1 MTEQLPIIIILG
13 PLMAAVLAAFA
24 GWFRPKLSHP
34 LVLLGLAA
42 SFAAALKLV
51 FIVAD
56 GGTQKY
62 WLGGWGDKV
71 IPGQKDHFVVG
82 IQITVDHLNT
92 LLLAAVSGIA
102 LLTAIYAKRLV
113 DTELAG
119 RQRYFDALFA
129 LLVTGLLGISITGDI
144 FNLYV
149 FMEIAALSSYALI
162 AYGKSRAYMASFNYL
177 IMGTMGACLYLLG
190 IGFIFIKGGTLN
202 IDDLSGIIPTLQADG
217 PSQAL
222 FVGFILIILG
232 AWAKMAFF
240 PFHGWLPN
248 AYTYA
253 PTASASVL
261 APLATKVA
269 VYAMLRIMLT
279 VYSIDYIVGLNGIQ
293 PIALY
298 LSTAAI
304 VMGSFLSLT
313 QTNLKMI
320 ACYFVISEI
329 GYMVGGA
336 WLANKPGLTGAMY
349 HLVADAA
356 MTSALF
362 MAIGCIV
369 YRLGQAQLESLRG
382 VFFKMPVTMT
392 AFVITMA
399 ALIGVPPTCG
409 FFSKWYLIQGA
420 AQAGVW
426 HFVVALLLSSLVKA
440 IILFRIVEI
449 GYNRVPHPAIQ
460 GNPAIERKEAPLS
473 MLIPTLVMALGLI
486 VLGLYTD
493 TLVGTN
499 TIIGK
504 AVSAAL
510 TP

>member
-1 MTEQLPIIIILG
+1 MTGQLPIIVILG
-13 PLMAAVLAAFA
+13 PLLAAILAAFA

-34 LVLLGLAA
+34 LVVLGLAI

-56 GGTQKY
+56 TGAQKY
-62 WLGGWGDKV
+62 WLGGWGTKQSY
-71 IPGQKDHFVVG
+71 GVVG
-82 IQITVDHLNT
+82 IQITVDTLNT
-92 LLLAAVSGIA
+92 LLLVAVSGIA
-102 LLTAIYAKRLV
+102 LLTALYAKRLV

-119 RQRYFDALFA
+119 RQRYFYALFS
-129 LLVTGLLGISITGDI
+129 LLVAGLLGITITGDI

-162 AYGKSRAYMASFNYL
+162 AYGKNRAYMASFNYL

-190 IGFIFIKGGTLN
+190 VGFVFIKRGTLN
-202 IDDLSGIIPTLQADG
+202 IDNLSGIIPTLD

-222 FVGFILIILG
+222 FVGFVLILLG
-232 AWAKMAFF
+232 VWVKMAFF

-248 AYTYA
+248 AYTHA
-253 PTASASVL
+253 PTASAAVL

-269 VYAMLRIMLT
+269 VYAMLRIMFT
-279 VYSIDYIVGLNGIQ
+279 VYSLDYITHSPGIQ
-293 PIALY
+293 SVVLY
-298 LSTAAI
+298 LSTIAI
-304 VMGSFLSLT
+304 VVGSFFSLT

-320 ACYFVISEI
+320 ACYFIISEI

-336 WLANKPGLTGAMY
+336 WLANRPGLTGAMY

-369 YRLGQAQLESLRG
+369 YRLGQAQLDDLKG
-382 VFFKMPVTMT
+382 VFFKMPVTMA
-392 AFVITMA
+392 AFVVTMA

-420 AQAGVW
+420 AEAGVW
-426 HFVVALLLSSLVKA
+426 HFVAALLLSSLVKA
-440 IILFRIVEI
+440 IILFRIIEI
-449 GYNRVPHPAIQ
+449 GYNRVPHPAIE
-460 GNPAIERKEAPLS
+460 GNPAIPRNEAPLS
-473 MLIPTLVMALGLI
+473 MLIPTVAMSLGLIALGLA
-486 VLGLYTD
+486 TN
-493 TLVGTN
+493 TLVN
-499 TIIGK
+499 TII
-504 AVSAAL
+504 ANAIPTAL
-510 TP
+510 TQ

>member
-1 MTEQLPIIIILG
+1 
-13 PLMAAVLAAFA
+13 
-24 GWFRPKLSHP
+24 
-34 LVLLGLAA
+34 
-42 SFAAALKLV
+42 
-51 FIVAD
+51 
-56 GGTQKY
+56 
-62 WLGGWGDKV
+62 
-71 IPGQKDHFVVG
+71 
-82 IQITVDHLNT
+82 
-92 LLLAAVSGIA
+92 
-102 LLTAIYAKRLV
+102 
-113 DTELAG
+113 
-119 RQRYFDALFA
+119 
-129 LLVTGLLGISITGDI
+129 
-144 FNLYV
+144 
-149 FMEIAALSSYALI
+149 
-162 AYGKSRAYMASFNYL
+162 
-177 IMGTMGACLYLLG
+177 
-190 IGFIFIKGGTLN
+190 
-202 IDDLSGIIPTLQADG
+202 
-217 PSQAL
+217 
-222 FVGFILIILG
+222 
-232 AWAKMAFF
+232 
-240 PFHGWLPN
+240 
-248 AYTYA
+248 
-253 PTASASVL
+253 
-261 APLATKVA
+261 
-269 VYAMLRIMLT
+269 
-279 VYSIDYIVGLNGIQ
+279 
-293 PIALY
+293 
-298 LSTAAI
+298 
-304 VMGSFLSLT
+304 MGSEMCIRDS
-313 QTNLKMI
+313 
-320 ACYFVISEI
+320 
-329 GYMVGGA
+329 
-336 WLANKPGLTGAMY
+336 NKPGLTGAMY

-440 IILFRIVEI
+440 VILFRIVEI

-473 MLIPTLVMALGLI
+473 MLIPTLAMALGLI

>member
-1 MTEQLPIIIILG
+1 MTEQLPIVIILG
-13 PLMAAVLAAFA
+13 PLLGAVLAAFTA
-24 GWFRPKLSHP
+24 WFRPKLSHP
-34 LVLLGLAA
+34 LVVLGLSI

-56 GGTQKY
+56 SGAQKY
-62 WLGGWGDKV
+62 WLGGWGD
-71 IPGQKDHFVVG
+71 QRYEFVVG

-92 LLLAAVSGIA
+92 LLLAAVTGIA
-102 LLTAIYAKRLV
+102 LLTAVYTRRLV

-119 RQRYFDALFA
+119 RQRYFYALFS
-129 LLVTGLLGISITGDI
+129 LLVTGLLGITITGDI

-162 AYGKSRAYMASFNYL
+162 AYGRGRAYMAAFNYL

-190 IGFIFIKGGTLN
+190 VGFVFAKTGTLN
-202 IDDLSGIIPTLQADG
+202 IDDVSAFIPALGQ
-217 PSQAL
+217 SQAL
-222 FVGFILIILG
+222 FVGFVLILLG

-248 AYTYA
+248 AYAYA
-253 PTASASVL
+253 PTASAVIL

-269 VYAMLRIMLT
+269 VYTMFRIMFTLYFT
-279 VYSIDYIVGLNGIQ
+279 VYSIDDINDS
-293 PIALY
+293 PIRSVALY
-298 LSTAAI
+298 LSTFAI
-304 VMGSFLSLT
+304 VVASFFSLT
-313 QTNLKMI
+313 QTNLKKL
-320 ACYFVISEI
+320 ASYFVLSEI

-349 HLVADAA
+349 HVVADAA

-369 YRLGQAQLESLRG
+369 YRLGQAQLDDLKG
-382 VFFKMPVTMT
+382 VFFKMPVTMA
-392 AFVITMA
+392 AFVVTMA

-426 HFVVALLLSSLVKA
+426 HFVAALLLSSLVKA

-449 GYNRVPHPAIQ
+449 GYNRVPHPAIK
-460 GNPAIERKEAPLS
+460 GNPAIPRNEAPLS
-473 MLIPTLVMALGLI
+473 MLIPTVAVTLGLV
-486 VLGLYTD
+486 VLGLGTS
-493 TLVGTN
+493 TLVN
-499 TIIGK
+499 TIIAK
-504 AVSAAL
+504 ALPAAL
-510 TP
+510 AP

>member
-1 MTEQLPIIIILG
+1 MTEQLPIVIILG
-13 PLMAAVLAAFA
+13 PLLGAVLAAFTA
-24 GWFRPKLSHP
+24 WFRPKLSHP
-34 LVLLGLAA
+34 LVVLGLSI

-56 GGTQKY
+56 SGAQKY
-62 WLGGWGDKV
+62 WLGGWGD
-71 IPGQKDHFVVG
+71 QRYEFVVG

-92 LLLAAVSGIA
+92 LLLAAVTGIA
-102 LLTAIYAKRLV
+102 LLTAVYTRRLV

-119 RQRYFDALFA
+119 RQRYFYALFS
-129 LLVTGLLGISITGDI
+129 LLVTGLLGITITGDI

-162 AYGKSRAYMASFNYL
+162 AYGRGRAYMAAFNYL

-190 IGFIFIKGGTLN
+190 VGFVFAKTGTLN
-202 IDDLSGIIPTLQADG
+202 IDDVSAFIPALGQ
-217 PSQAL
+217 SQAL
-222 FVGFILIILG
+222 FVGFVLILLG

-248 AYTYA
+248 AYAYA
-253 PTASASVL
+253 PTASAVIL

-269 VYAMLRIMLT
+269 VYTMFRIMFT
-279 VYSIDYIVGLNGIQ
+279 VYSIDNINDS
-293 PIALY
+293 PIRSVALY
-298 LSTAAI
+298 LSTFAI
-304 VMGSFLSLT
+304 VVASFFSLT
-313 QTNLKMI
+313 QTNLKKL
-320 ACYFVISEI
+320 ASYFVLSEI

-349 HLVADAA
+349 HVVADAA

-369 YRLGQAQLESLRG
+369 YRLGQAQLDDLKG
-382 VFFKMPVTMT
+382 VFFKMPVTMA
-392 AFVITMA
+392 AFVVTMA

-426 HFVVALLLSSLVKA
+426 HFVAALLLSSLVKA

-449 GYNRVPHPAIQ
+449 GYNRVPHPAVE
-460 GNPAIERKEAPLS
+460 GNPAIPRDEAPLS
-473 MLIPTLVMALGLI
+473 MLIPTVAMALGL
-486 VLGLYTD
+486 VALGLATSP
-493 TLVGTN
+493 LVN
-499 TIIGK
+499 TIISK
-504 AVSAAL
+504 ALPAGLA
-510 TP
+510 P

>member
-1 MTEQLPIIIILG
+1 MTDQLPILVILG
-13 PLMAAVLAAFA
+13 PLLGAVIAALG
-24 GWFRPKLSHP
+24 GWFRPKSSHP
-34 LVLLGLAA
+34 LVIIGLVV
-42 SFAAALKLV
+42 SFVSALKLV
-51 FIVAD
+51 FTVAD
-56 GGTQKY
+56 TGAQKY
-62 WLGGWGDKV
+62 WLGGWGSK
-71 IPGQKDHFVVG
+71 PGYGVVG

-102 LLTAIYAKRLV
+102 LLTALYTKRLV

-119 RQRYFDALFA
+119 RQRYFYALFS
-129 LLVTGLLGISITGDI
+129 LLVTGLLGITITGDI

-162 AYGKSRAYMASFNYL
+162 AYGKGRAYMAAFNYL

-190 IGFIFIKGGTLN
+190 VGFVFAKSGTLN
-202 IDDLSGIIPTLQADG
+202 VDDISIILPTLGQ
-217 PSQAL
+217 SQAV
-222 FVGFILIILG
+222 FVGFALILLG
-232 AWAKMAFF
+232 AWAKMALF

-248 AYTYA
+248 AYTYS
-253 PTASASVL
+253 PTAGAAIL

-279 VYSIDYIVGLNGIQ
+279 VYSVDYILNSPSIQ
-293 PIALY
+293 SIALG
-298 LSTAAI
+298 LSTIAI
-304 VMGSFLSLT
+304 VVGSFFSLA
-313 QTNLKMI
+313 QTNLKKI
-320 ACYFVISEI
+320 ASYFVISEI

-349 HLVADAA
+349 HIVADAA

-369 YRLGQAQLESLRG
+369 YRLGQAQLDGLNG
-382 VFFKMPVTMT
+382 VFFKMPVTMA
-392 AFVITMA
+392 AFVFTMA

-426 HFVVALLLSSLVKA
+426 HFVIALLISSLVKA

-449 GYNRVPHPAIQ
+449 GYNRVPHPAVE
-460 GNPAIERKEAPLS
+460 GNPVIPRNEAPLG
-473 MLIPTLVMALGLI
+473 MLIPTVAMALGLI
-486 VLGLYTD
+486 AIGLATSP
-493 TLVGTN
+493 LVN
-499 TIIGK
+499 TIIAK
-504 AVSAAL
+504 ALPAAL
-510 TP
+510 TR